1 MEKINLGSNVF
12 IPMPVT
18 LLGINIDGKANFMA
32 LGWVS
37 RLNASPPLIGAAIN
51 KYHYSSEGIREN
63 ETFSIN
69 IPSEDLMR
77 ETDYCGLVSGR
88 ETDKSELFKVFYGKT
103 GSAPLIEECPLS
115 MECKLVDIY
124 EMPSNEL
131 IIGEIVETYLE
142 KECIKDDA
150 PDVKKMSPLF
160 LTMPDNN
167 YWSLGEN
174 VGKAWEA
181 GKNLKVGED
190 ETEYI
195 K

>member
-1 MEKINLGSNVF
+1 MEKLNIGPNAF

-18 LLGINIDGKANFMA
+18 LLGMKIKGKANFMA

-37 RLNASPPLIGAAIN
+37 RLNASPPLLGAAIN
-51 KYHYSSEGIREN
+51 KYHYSTEGIREN

-69 IPSEDLMR
+69 MPSRDMME

-88 ETDKSELFKVFYGKT
+88 ESDKSELFNVYYGKLKT
-103 GSAPLIEECPLS
+103 APLIEECPLS
-115 MECKLVDIY
+115 MECKLIEIH

-131 IIGEIVETYLE
+131 LIGEIIETYIDKQYL
-142 KECIKDDA
+142 KDNK
-150 PDVKKMSPLF
+150 PDIKKMNPFF

-174 VGKAWEA
+174 VGKAWNV
-181 GKNLKVGED
+181 GKNLKLDKE
-190 ETEYI
+190 
-195 K
+195 